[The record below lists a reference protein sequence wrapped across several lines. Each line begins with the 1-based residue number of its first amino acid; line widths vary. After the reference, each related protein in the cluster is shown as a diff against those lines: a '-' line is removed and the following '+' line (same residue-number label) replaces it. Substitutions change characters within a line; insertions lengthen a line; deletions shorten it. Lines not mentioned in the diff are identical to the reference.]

1 MANFSLPSLG
11 FVLCELCGR
20 ESCTM
25 ALGVQYI
32 QALMDD
38 GGGFL
43 GGASGKEPAY

>member
-1 MANFSLPSLG
+1 MANFILPSLG

-38 GGGFL
+38 GGGL
-43 GGASGKEPAY
+43 PGWY